1 MLITQSYNQ
10 PAKLS
15 LGLKLKLNNNFI
27 TAVAGAGVSRANKA
41 WVERTEVS
49 NFYRSFIQ
57 FAGQLIIKLQ
67 PAGTVRKLLPSR
79 YTTYTLKM
87 LKTNHKNWTF
97 NLKYHDCL
105 WSMKWN

>member
-1 MLITQSYNQ
+1 MLITQSDNQ

-79 YTTYTLKM
+79 YTT
-87 LKTNHKNWTF
+87 
-97 NLKYHDCL
+97 
-105 WSMKWN
+105 